1 MSNLST
7 FLLEAGCDVL
17 NEAECGASV
26 TIPMEMK
33 VHPRVVS
40 ETGTSMVSYFTV
52 ELAFEDE
59 EAEAW
64 VVDGE
69 PIRGFGDTAE
79 EAMEQFM
86 MQMHKFACEVTEPYH
101 LSEDESALLTMLD
114 A

>member
-7 FLLEAGCDVL
+7 LLMEAGCGD
-17 NEAECGASV
+17 AI

-33 VHPRVVS
+33 FHPATVS
-40 ETGTSMVSYFTV
+40 ETGTPKASHFTV

-64 VVDGE
+64 VHSDGS
-69 PIRGFGDTAE
+69 PIKGFGDNAE
-79 EAMEQFM
+79 EAMEDFM
-86 MQMHKFACEVTEPYH
+86 ALMHEFACETTEPYH